1 VTPPPRSTTISRG
14 RSIAV
19 ATLLFLV
26 IAGCQGSSERDSQA
40 AAAKA
45 HGQQIFTTTCATCH
59 GTDGTGIKGLGK
71 SLVASDFV
79 KKASD
84 DQLVD
89 MLNKGRDAKDPL
101 NSTGVAMPPKGGNA
115 ALTDKDL
122 QDVVLYLRS
131 LNHAG

>member
-1 VTPPPRSTTISRG
+1 MMSRG
-14 RSIAV
+14 SSIAAIA
-19 ATLLFLV
+19 ATFLCVV
-26 IAGCQGSSERDSQA
+26 IPGCQSSSESDGQA

-71 SLVASDFV
+71 SLVASEFV